1 VWQLKR
7 SYETTVGEESLFSDI
22 FVFKLHSFQGNAVNS
37 STNLEVIK
45 GIVGEDQYRI
55 LFGSNGE
62 LSSFTSE
69 IALVTLDGEEIPI
82 SQLYEILSKVEQSQ
96 INILEVKSE

>member
-1 VWQLKR
+1 MV
-7 SYETTVGEESLFSDI
+7 T
-22 FVFKLHSFQGNAVNS
+22 S

-45 GIVGEDQYRI
+45 GIIGEDQYRI
-55 LFGSNGE
+55 LFGNNGE
-62 LSSFTSE
+62 LTSYTSG
-69 IALVTLDGEEIPI
+69 ISLITLDGEDLSI